1 MRRFKI
7 QMGDM
12 GPPPA
17 QGLSQ
22 GLQKTGMIML
32 AVIQDLVSVQ
42 MIVYHWVVALS
53 LLILSSSSFLIN
65 IILELWMAAKR
76 KPAYVAY
83 ITAMIFLQIILHSIV
98 HIYDF
103 HIFIISC
110 VYNEPIQW
118 PARSW
123 LASLIGRALHQYR
136 RGQEFESRTSLSFFQ
151 AFLSQL
157 HKLRI

>member
-1 MRRFKI
+1 MGFPPPPPGRVFKKLVLSCWQRFKI
-7 QMGDM
+7 LCQFRWSSIIG
-12 GPPPA
+12 
-17 QGLSQ
+17 
-22 GLQKTGMIML
+22 
-32 AVIQDLVSVQ
+32 
-42 MIVYHWVVALS
+42 WWCLS

-65 IILELWMAAKR
+65 IILELWIAAKR

-83 ITAMIFLQIILHSIV
+83 VTAMIVLQIILRSIV

-123 LASLIGRALHQYR
+123 LVSLIVRALHQYR
-136 RGQEFESRTSLSFFQ
+136 RGQEFESCTSLSFFQ